1 MEQTCNRCHETLR
14 DEYRYCPACGL
25 PQLVYSAENSGDTA
39 GQPDRW
45 EQVIR
50 DANAVDWR
58 AATRFVLPLA
68 IASGILCPAI
78 SLRVGLIG
86 FLLMSAAAAWAVAL
100 YTRSQRPAWITTRAG
115 ARIGLVMGILASWTA
130 AAASGLSLYAMRFW
144 IYQSSAFDKS
154 WQDAVNQRVMQE
166 SQAVG
171 ADAQRLAM
179 LKAILLSPEGR
190 AGCMLLAIAMLMTI
204 LMIFAIAGGAFG
216 ARRFARA
223 KRP

>member
-1 MEQTCNRCHETLR
+1 MEQTCDRCHETLT

-25 PQLVYSAENSGDTA
+25 PQLVYSAENSADGK

-45 EQVIR
+45 DQVMR

-58 AATRFVLPLA
+58 SAARSILPLA
-68 IASGILCPAI
+68 IAAGILCPAFA
-78 SLRVGLIG
+78 LRVGPVG

-100 YTRSQRPAWITTRAG
+100 YARSQRPAWITTRAG
-115 ARIGLVMGILASWTA
+115 ARIGLVIGIVASWTA

-144 IYQSSAFDKS
+144 IHQSSSFDKS
-154 WQDAVNQRVMQE
+154 WQDAVNQRVALE
-166 SQAVG
+166 SQSA
-171 ADAQRLAM
+171 ATDAQKLAM

-190 AGCMLLAIAMLMTI
+190 AGSILLVIAVLMTI
-204 LMIFAIAGGAFG
+204 LTIFAIAGGALG
-216 ARRFARA
+216 ASRLSRM